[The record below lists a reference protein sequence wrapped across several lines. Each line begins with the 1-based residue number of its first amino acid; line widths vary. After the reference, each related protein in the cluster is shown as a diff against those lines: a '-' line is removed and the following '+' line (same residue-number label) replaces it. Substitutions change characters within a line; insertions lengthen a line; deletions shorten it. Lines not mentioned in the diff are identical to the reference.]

1 LKNRLVSYLLII
13 QILNKKKKFV
23 IPIVV
28 FSVFSS
34 VFSGLS
40 IGLIIPLL
48 EGNDRNIFSD
58 TYFKFLDDFLQY
70 GFGNTFQ
77 EKIMQISLFIVFLS
91 LLEFLFSILII
102 KLAAQVEFILLNDFI
117 DRILI
122 KINSMKYK
130 KFFSYSDGEI
140 FTIATTDIYNVS
152 SVATK
157 FLISIQSF
165 ILIIIYFVIMF
176 SVSPWLTFIAIL
188 FFIIISII
196 ITGLLGRKSKKVNAK
211 LSMLFLKINSEL
223 SYFIENYKKVIGL
236 GVEDKFSKNLK
247 ITYEEFIM
255 QRKRYTEYVSYSLP
269 LNNLVNT
276 ISIAALLFF
285 GSILFVNESNSWTIM
300 LIPFLVLLFKILPMV
315 SSLNNLRVL
324 VESNKPFINRVDE
337 FLNDNFD
344 NENDGKSKFL
354 FNNSIVF
361 ENVTFN
367 FGKKAV
373 LDQISFVIEKN
384 KINTIVGPS
393 GVGKT
398 TIIDLILKIYEP
410 EDGQI
415 LIDDVNILEISKR
428 ELRENISFLPQ
439 DLLMLNKNISENIN
453 LYERN
458 ISEQKLLEELE
469 NINLDIN
476 ISDSLNPE
484 KIGYGGIN
492 LSGGQKQ
499 KINILRTMLKD
510 SDFII
515 FDEPTNNLDKES
527 VELFINQLNS
537 IRGQKTVLIITHSN
551 TLENI
556 SDLVFELKEGKL
568 VKK

>member
-1 LKNRLVSYLLII
+1 MKNRLVSYLLII

-77 EKIMQISLFIVFLS
+77 EKIMQISLFIIFLS

-247 ITYEEFIM
+247 NTYEEFIM

-361 ENVTFN
+361 ENVTFD

>member
-1 LKNRLVSYLLII
+1 MKNRLVSYLLII

-77 EKIMQISLFIVFLS
+77 EKIMQISLFIIFLS

-176 SVSPWLTFIAIL
+176 SVSPWLTFISIL

-247 ITYEEFIM
+247 NTYEEFIM

-361 ENVTFN
+361 ENVTFD

-458 ISEQKLLEELE
+458 ISEQKLLEELK

>member
-1 LKNRLVSYLLII
+1 M
-13 QILNKKKKFV
+13 
-23 IPIVV
+23 
-28 FSVFSS
+28 
-34 VFSGLS
+34 FSGLS

-77 EKIMQISLFIVFLS
+77 EKIMQISLFIIFLS

-247 ITYEEFIM
+247 
-255 QRKRYTEYVSYSLP
+255 
-269 LNNLVNT
+269 NNN
-276 ISIAALLFF
+276 AA
-285 GSILFVNESNSWTIM
+285 IE
-300 LIPFLVLLFKILPMV
+300 
-315 SSLNNLRVL
+315 
-324 VESNKPFINRVDE
+324 
-337 FLNDNFD
+337 
-344 NENDGKSKFL
+344 
-354 FNNSIVF
+354 IVF
-361 ENVTFN
+361 TKLF
-367 FGKKAV
+367 
-373 LDQISFVIEKN
+373 
-384 KINTIVGPS
+384 S
-393 GVGKT
+393 G
-398 TIIDLILKIYEP
+398 
-410 EDGQI
+410 
-415 LIDDVNILEISKR
+415 
-428 ELRENISFLPQ
+428 
-439 DLLMLNKNISENIN
+439 SE
-453 LYERN
+453 
-458 ISEQKLLEELE
+458 
-469 NINLDIN
+469 
-476 ISDSLNPE
+476 
-484 KIGYGGIN
+484 
-492 LSGGQKQ
+492 
-499 KINILRTMLKD
+499 
-510 SDFII
+510 
-515 FDEPTNNLDKES
+515 
-527 VELFINQLNS
+527 
-537 IRGQKTVLIITHSN
+537 
-551 TLENI
+551 
-556 SDLVFELKEGKL
+556 
-568 VKK
+568 

>member
-1 LKNRLVSYLLII
+1 MKNRLVSYLLII

>member
-1 LKNRLVSYLLII
+1 MKNRLVSYLLII

-40 IGLIIPLL
+40 IGLISPLL

-77 EKIMQISLFIVFLS
+77 EKIMQISLFIIFLS

-361 ENVTFN
+361 ENVTFD

-458 ISEQKLLEELE
+458 ISEQKLLEELK

>member
-1 LKNRLVSYLLII
+1 MKNRLVSYLLII

-247 ITYEEFIM
+247 NTYEEFIM

-361 ENVTFN
+361 ENVTFD

-458 ISEQKLLEELE
+458 ISEQKLLEELK

>member
-1 LKNRLVSYLLII
+1 MKNRLVSYLLII

-77 EKIMQISLFIVFLS
+77 EKIMQISLFIIFLS

-247 ITYEEFIM
+247 NTYEEFIM

-361 ENVTFN
+361 ENVTFD

-458 ISEQKLLEELE
+458 IS
-469 NINLDIN
+469 
-476 ISDSLNPE
+476 
-484 KIGYGGIN
+484 
-492 LSGGQKQ
+492 
-499 KINILRTMLKD
+499 
-510 SDFII
+510 
-515 FDEPTNNLDKES
+515 
-527 VELFINQLNS
+527 
-537 IRGQKTVLIITHSN
+537 
-551 TLENI
+551 
-556 SDLVFELKEGKL
+556 
-568 VKK
+568 

>member
-1 LKNRLVSYLLII
+1 MKNRLVSYLLII

-77 EKIMQISLFIVFLS
+77 EKIMQISLFIIFLS

-247 ITYEEFIM
+247 NTYEEFIM

-300 LIPFLVLLFKILPMV
+300 LIPFLVLLFKILQMV

-361 ENVTFN
+361 ENVTFD

-458 ISEQKLLEELE
+458 ISEQKLLEELK

>member
-1 LKNRLVSYLLII
+1 MKNRLVSYLLII

-77 EKIMQISLFIVFLS
+77 EKIMQISLFIIFLS

-247 ITYEEFIM
+247 NTYEEFIM

-361 ENVTFN
+361 ENVTFD

-458 ISEQKLLEELE
+458 ISEQKLLEELK

>member
-1 LKNRLVSYLLII
+1 MKNRLVSYLLII

-324 VESNKPFINRVDE
+324 VESNKPFIDRVDE

>member
-1 LKNRLVSYLLII
+1 
-13 QILNKKKKFV
+13 
-23 IPIVV
+23 
-28 FSVFSS
+28 
-34 VFSGLS
+34 
-40 IGLIIPLL
+40 
-48 EGNDRNIFSD
+48 
-58 TYFKFLDDFLQY
+58 
-70 GFGNTFQ
+70 
-77 EKIMQISLFIVFLS
+77 MQISLFIIFLS

-247 ITYEEFIM
+247 NTYEEFIM

-285 GSILFVNESNSWTIM
+285 RFFENLSSTPSPIT
-300 LIPFLVLLFKILPMV
+300 FLVLLFKILPMV
-315 SSLNNLRVL
+315 TSLNNLRVL
-324 VESNKPFINRVDE
+324 VESNKPFIDRVDE

-361 ENVTFN
+361 ENVTFD

-458 ISEQKLLEELE
+458 ISEQKLLEELK

>member
-1 LKNRLVSYLLII
+1 MKNRLVSYLLII

-77 EKIMQISLFIVFLS
+77 EKIMQISLFIIFLS

-458 ISEQKLLEELE
+458 ISEQKLLEELK

>member
-1 LKNRLVSYLLII
+1 MSYILII
-13 QILNKKKKFV
+13 QILSKKKKFV
-23 IPIVV
+23 FPIVV
-28 FSVFSS
+28 FSIFSS

-77 EKIMQISLFIVFLS
+77 EKIMQISLFIIFLS
-91 LLEFLFSILII
+91 FLEFLFSILII
-102 KLAAQVEFILLNDFI
+102 RLAAQVEFILLNDFV
-117 DRILI
+117 DKILL
-122 KINSMKYK
+122 KINKMKYK

-165 ILIIIYFVIMF
+165 ILIIIYFVVMF

-196 ITGLLGRKSKKVNAK
+196 ITGLLGRKSKKVNRK
-211 LSMLFLKINSEL
+211 LAMLFLKINSEL

-247 ITYEEFIM
+247 VSYEEFIL
-255 QRKRYTEYVSYSLP
+255 QRKRYTELVSYSLP
-269 LNNLVNT
+269 INNMVNT

-300 LIPFLVLLFKILPMV
+300 LIPFLVLLFKILPMIT
-315 SSLNNLRVL
+315 SLNNLRVL

-337 FLNDNFD
+337 FLNDNSD
-344 NENDGKSKFL
+344 NENDGKSKFV
-354 FNNSIVF
+354 FNKSIVF

-367 FGKKAV
+367 FGEKAV
-373 LDQISFVIEKN
+373 LNQISFAIEKN

-410 EDGQI
+410 EEGQI
-415 LIDDVNILEISKR
+415 LIDDVNILDISKR

-458 ISEQKLLEELE
+458 ISEQELLEELK
-469 NINLDIN
+469 NINLDLN

-510 SDFII
+510 SGFII

-551 TLENI
+551 ILENI